1 MEASGISSVQ
11 NIPFVP
17 MCHCLTQ
24 RRGTLASLL
33 EEVSSPPGEVSSWGY
48 MSLATPII
56 EMGGGERMGAGDT
69 HNYLPSP
76 HSSYLWAA
84 SEPEMLVTDMIWQS
98 LYTLKA
104 KNIWEGIFFNAFN
117 WKQDSLSK
125 SFIWDKSTTQASTP
139 VSVCKVESQLFFCLS
154 F

>member
-1 MEASGISSVQ
+1 MASPQSRIFPSCQCVMAWPSAEGPWRPCWKRSHHHQ
-11 NIPFVP
+11 ERLAPEDT
-17 MCHCLTQ
+17 CHS
-24 RRGTLASLL
+24 RHPSLK
-33 EEVSSPPGEVSSWGY
+33 W
-48 MSLATPII
+48 
-56 EMGGGERMGAGDT
+56 GGGERMGAGDT
-69 HNYLPSP
+69 HHYLPSP

-84 SEPEMLVTDMIWQS
+84 SEPEMLGTDMIWQS

-139 VSVCKVESQLFFCLS
+139 VSVSKIESQLFFCLS